1 MVCPLTSVK
10 IYRSPLLDKGYPP
23 RYSLNSDWRDVRA
36 VEGGGLE
43 NR

>member
-1 MVCPLTSVK
+1 MSILTTASDFHKILKLTDIESVVIK
-10 IYRSPLLDKGYPP
+10 
-23 RYSLNSDWRDVRA
+23 WRDVRA